1 MQILLTTP
9 SPALPAGFADLLQAV
24 LETGL
29 VSALLVSRPE
39 DMTENEPGPR
49 LQQYHDHIA
58 ALAPLTRAADC
69 ALLLQDAPELVRP
82 LGADGACMST
92 GDMASPATA
101 LADAL
106 ETLKPDFIV
115 GAMGLQS
122 RHGAMLA
129 GESGA
134 DFICFGSPLAAP
146 DPETIRMSQWWSKLF
161 EVPATLFDPLT
172 PVEGLQ
178 EFDCEFLGLGANVW
192 QAPEGPAH
200 ALCALRKRCPV
211 PLTGPQ

>member
-9 SPALPAGFADLLQAV
+9 SPALPAGFVDLLQAV

-29 VSALLVSRPE
+29 VSALLVSRPA
-39 DMTENEPGPR
+39 DMPENGPGAP
-49 LQQYHDHIA
+49 LQQYQDDIV
-58 ALAPLTRAADC
+58 ALAPLTRAANC
-69 ALLLQDAPELVRP
+69 ALLLQDAPGLVRP
-82 LGADGACMST
+82 LGADGVCMNT
-92 GDMASPATA
+92 GDMASSATPF
-101 LADAL
+101 ADAL

-115 GAMGLQS
+115 GAMALQT

-134 DFICFGSPLAAP
+134 DFICFGSPSAAP

-172 PVEGLQ
+172 PVEKLQ
-178 EFDCEFLGLGANVW
+178 EFHCEFLGLGPNVW
-192 QAPEGPAH
+192 QAPQGPAQ
-200 ALCALRKRCPV
+200 ALSTLHQRCPV